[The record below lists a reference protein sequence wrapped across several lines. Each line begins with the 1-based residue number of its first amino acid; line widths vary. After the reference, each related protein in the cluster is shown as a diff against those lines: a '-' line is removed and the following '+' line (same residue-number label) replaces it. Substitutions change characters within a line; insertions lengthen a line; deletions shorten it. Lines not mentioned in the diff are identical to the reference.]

1 MGVVSGEE
9 GRGADA
15 HQPAATGEHPDPV
28 WPLPPGAS
36 QDTQRVSACVFQN
49 EVTSLRSEVGQLKQI
64 LLTHKDCPVTA
75 RQREAQGYPSE

>member
-1 MGVVSGEE
+1 MSSTPPSHSG
-9 GRGADA
+9 DS
-15 HQPAATGEHPDPV
+15 HYV
-28 WPLPPGAS
+28 
-36 QDTQRVSACVFQN
+36 CFQN